1 MKRELLRSLDKIPAY
16 CHQLLFTS
24 RSLAVGQAAC
34 CRKVGRIDVILP
46 DIDDNKMSGG
56 CMGGESKMSSVF
68 LYV

>member
-34 CRKVGRIDVILP
+34 CRKVGKIHVILP
-46 DIDDNKMSGG
+46 DIDDN
-56 CMGGESKMSSVF
+56 MGGENKMSSVF